1 MSKGN
6 SGYFKGVKS
15 TRAAYRRNAIQ
26 KARDLIKS
34 TPKGKTKSMVVGA
47 YDSSTGKPYAAFAGK
62 IPNNIHPELEK
73 LAEKV
78 GGIGTHGI
86 TDKNTVGVCAE
97 FHVVNNMLNDGV
109 KLSDIRLTKA
119 IRPRTGKYMPFC
131 KNCQT
136 MFADLIDN

>member
-47 YDSSTGKPYAAFAGK
+47 YDSSTGKTYAAFAGK
-62 IPNNIHPELEK
+62 IPNRIHPELKK
-73 LAEKV
+73 LADKI
-78 GGIGTHGI
+78 GGIGSHGV

-97 FHVVNNMLNDGV
+97 FHVVNKMLNDGV
-109 KLSDIRLTKA
+109 KLSDIKLTKA
-119 IRPRTGKYMPFC
+119 IRPRTGKFIPYC
-131 KNCQT
+131 KNCQI
-136 MFADLIDN
+136 MFSDLIDK